1 MPGSQTQFSFP
12 VNESLPFGRLQRR
25 QGMALSHIG
34 PESVNYILGGP
45 HAHRIRKPDGWPLR
59 KIGAE
64 HMSLTVT
71 QGCSSAS
78 G

>member
-1 MPGSQTQFSFP
+1 ML
-12 VNESLPFGRLQRR
+12 VRSLMVAVLFDRLRTAR
-25 QGMALSHIG
+25 HAVRSR
-34 PESVNYILGGP
+34 SNYLGGP

>member
-1 MPGSQTQFSFP
+1 MLVRFLT
-12 VNESLPFGRLQRR
+12 VAVLFGRLRTAR
-25 QGMALSHIG
+25 QAVRSRT
-34 PESVNYILGGP
+34 NYLGGP

-71 QGCSSAS
+71 QGSRGTS